1 MELVRVTE
9 AAALAAGRW
18 IGRGDKNGADAA
30 AVDAMRLMIDSVSMH
45 GTVVI
50 GEGEKDE
57 APMLFN
63 GEEVGN
69 GEGPGVDVAVDPI
82 DGTRLTATGQPNA
95 LAVIA
100 LSGRDTMFFPGAAVY
115 MEKIATG
122 AEAADA
128 IDITAP
134 PDENVRRVAKAKG
147 VRPEEI
153 TVTVLDRPRHA
164 ALIDAIRDVGARV
177 YLITDGD
184 VAGAISAAEQRSG
197 VDLLMGIGGT
207 PEGVISAAALK
218 ALGGAIQG
226 RLYPRDDGERQV
238 LLQEGFD
245 IDRVLTTDDLVSGND
260 VFFAATGITDG
271 SLLGGVK
278 YWPDGATTYSMVMRS
293 RSGTVR
299 HVEAHHQFEKLER
312 FTGIEYRR

>member
-1 MELVRVTE
+1 
-9 AAALAAGRW
+9 
-18 IGRGDKNGADAA
+18 
-30 AVDAMRLMIDSVSMH
+30 MH

-82 DGTRLTATGQPNA
+82 DGTRLTSMGQPNA

-100 LSGRDTMFFPGAAVY
+100 LSGRGTMFFPGAAVY

-122 AEAADA
+122 PEAADS
-128 IDITAP
+128 IDVTAP

-147 VRPEEI
+147 VKPEEI
-153 TVTVLDRPRHA
+153 TVIVLDRPRHER
-164 ALIDAIRDVGARV
+164 LIGAIRDVGARV

-184 VAGAISAAEQRSG
+184 VAGAISAAAERSG

-226 RLYPRDDGERQV
+226 RLYPRNDDERRALIDDG
-238 LLQEGFD
+238 FD
-245 IDRVLTTDDLVSGND
+245 LERVLTTDDLVSGND
-260 VFFAATGITDG
+260 VFFAATGVTDG

-299 HVEAHHQFEKLER
+299 YVEAHHQFEKLER
-312 FTGIEYRR
+312 FTGVEYRR